1 MKVTRIAYSRDLNQ
15 GKYAQL
21 NEQAMRLGGVRS
33 LVWRQYGSI
42 AGIGV
47 KDRTV
52 RDQWM
57 RDGTAGG
64 FGVLANA
71 WKETVRDAFADIT
84 ANREAAKVKIR
95 RAVSKLKVTEAEK
108 KRLFTLLKRD
118 QWTQDPYLSRMMR
131 KHWRRG
137 RNKTINQIVVRSD
150 QYRTFTLAEGG
161 NIWIA
166 VPGLERRQ
174 LVTIPLNTTVAPT
187 GTLRMILRNGRVE
200 VHYAIDAET
209 MPSSKRPC
217 GSRKIGVDKGYTEVL
232 TDSDGKHH
240 GPELGQLLSSE
251 SDHRKAKGQRRAKL
265 RALAEKAEQ
274 RGDHAKA
281 QRIRDN
287 NLGTIKRERRS
298 NAWKCRVRDL
308 TFKAVHAVVDKANVI
323 VAEDLAK
330 TFASHKKLGKN
341 TNRRLAAWTKGITAE
356 ALETVSG
363 RRGSAV
369 RLVNAAYTSQAVPFT
384 DILGV
389 REGDRLHCTEC
400 GAVWQADH
408 AGAINI
414 EQRDS
419 DPDITLFTPH
429 TRVKQILL
437 DRAGRQRSGL
447 PLDQDSSTRQLCRCG
462 ERIIQPRCST
472 LSNE

>member
-1 MKVTRIAYSRDLNQ
+1 
-15 GKYAQL
+15 
-21 NEQAMRLGGVRS
+21 
-33 LVWRQYGSI
+33 
-42 AGIGV
+42 
-47 KDRTV
+47 
-52 RDQWM
+52 
-57 RDGTAGG
+57 
-64 FGVLANA
+64 
-71 WKETVRDAFADIT
+71 
-84 ANREAAKVKIR
+84 
-95 RAVSKLKVTEAEK
+95 
-108 KRLFTLLKRD
+108 
-118 QWTQDPYLSRMMR
+118 
-131 KHWRRG
+131 
-137 RNKTINQIVVRSD
+137 
-150 QYRTFTLAEGG
+150 
-161 NIWIA
+161 
-166 VPGLERRQ
+166 
-174 LVTIPLNTTVAPT
+174 
-187 GTLRMILRNGRVE
+187 
-200 VHYAIDAET
+200 
-209 MPSSKRPC
+209 
-217 GSRKIGVDKGYTEVL
+217 
-232 TDSDGKHH
+232 
-240 GPELGQLLSSE
+240 
-251 SDHRKAKGQRRAKL
+251 QRRAKL

-287 NLGTIKRERRS
+287 NLGVIKRERRS
-298 NAWKCRVRDL
+298 HAWKCRVRDL

-323 VAEDLAK
+323 VAEDLAR
-330 TFASHKKLGKN
+330 TFASRKKLGKN
-341 TNRRLAAWTKGITAE
+341 SNRRLAAWTKGITAE

-437 DRAGRQRSGL
+437 ERAGRQRSGL